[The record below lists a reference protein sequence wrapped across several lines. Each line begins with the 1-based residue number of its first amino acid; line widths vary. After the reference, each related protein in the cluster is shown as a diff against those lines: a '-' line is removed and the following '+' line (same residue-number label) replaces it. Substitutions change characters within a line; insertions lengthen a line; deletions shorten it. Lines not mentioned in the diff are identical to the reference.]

1 MGQFNSSFQSEPNTH
16 SPNRLPANPEASHVV
31 HSLLAPASNNNRT
44 QEIVSRPIFEAGSDA
59 WLNSRKAFTAAN
71 IISPQECI
79 SLITTLEEIGF
90 EKALISVGPGKEVL
104 DETYR
109 KSQRRIIDSV
119 PLSEAIWERIKHLVP
134 ETVLSPAGLQMKV
147 VGLNERLRVLKY
159 VPGDS
164 FKPHRDS
171 TFSRGNEMSVFTVQ
185 VYLNDCDEGGST
197 AMWGDGKSSD
207 IKREA
212 RCETGQVAIFSH
224 RIMHEGSEV
233 VKGVKYT
240 IRTEV
245 MYNFQ

>member
-1 MGQFNSSFQSEPNTH
+1 MGQFNSTSLSASTTD
-16 SPNRLPANPEASHVV
+16 SPDRLPANPEASHAV
-31 HSLLAPASNNNRT
+31 HSLLATANNNRT
-44 QEIVSRPIFEAGSDA
+44 QEILLKPVFEAGSDA
-59 WLNSRKAFTAAN
+59 WLNGRKAFTATN
-71 IISPQECI
+71 ILSAQECI

-90 EKALISVGPGKEVL
+90 EKALISVGPGKDIL

-109 KSQRRIIDSV
+109 KSQRRIVDSV

-134 ETVLSPAGLQMKV
+134 ETVPSPAGLPMRV

-159 VPGDS
+159 MPGDS

-185 VYLNDCDEGGST
+185 LYLNDCEEGGAT

-212 RCETGQVAIFSH
+212 RCEAGNVAIFSH

-233 VKGVKYT
+233 MKGVKYT

-245 MYNFQ
+245 MYSFQ